1 MIVVLLEEIQYLYRY
16 AGKAGGVYAE
26 PRKSRVAILVCRRRA
41 ISRNLASSFSCISG
55 FLSWEV
61 KANTF
66 LLSSIETNRQEK
78 WNTSFK
84 YMYRGQP

>member
-41 ISRNLASSFSCISG
+41 ISCNPSFVFFAISVDPVLVAKVTRRG
-55 FLSWEV
+55 FQL
-61 KANTF
+61 
-66 LLSSIETNRQEK
+66 
-78 WNTSFK
+78 
-84 YMYRGQP
+84 